1 VDSIL
6 GARDLGA
13 NNKTPDC
20 SQRLYSVLLVQ
31 GGFNLQY
38 TGDSMEVSNFMGTT
52 SSVGSMLS
60 DRIKTIAI
68 EKNSQRSSIAIVKDK
83 PNAKEA
89 DAIIADCMDLI
100 DDQKFKPFFYKKLYE
115 LGKGRF
121 LEQAYKA
128 RKYHRG
134 SPGRFFVHLLK

>member
-1 VDSIL
+1 
-6 GARDLGA
+6 
-13 NNKTPDC
+13 
-20 SQRLYSVLLVQ
+20 
-31 GGFNLQY
+31 
-38 TGDSMEVSNFMGTT
+38 MEVSNFMSTT
-52 SSVGSMLS
+52 SSVASLVS

-68 EKNSQRSSIAIVKDK
+68 ENNSQRSSIAIVKDK
-83 PNAKEA
+83 PSAKEA

-128 RKYHRG
+128 RKYSNG
-134 SPGRFFVHLLK
+134 SPGRMFVHLLK

>member
-1 VDSIL
+1 MS
-6 GARDLGA
+6 
-13 NNKTPDC
+13 
-20 SQRLYSVLLVQ
+20 
-31 GGFNLQY
+31 
-38 TGDSMEVSNFMGTT
+38 TT
-52 SSVGSMLS
+52 SSVGSLAQ
-60 DRIKTIAI
+60 DRIQDYSYRR
-68 EKNSQRSSIAIVKDK
+68 NSHRDSIAIVKDK

-89 DAIIADCMDLI
+89 DAIIADCKDLI
-100 DDQKFKPFFYKKLYE
+100 DDPKFNPFFYKKLYE

>member
-1 VDSIL
+1 
-6 GARDLGA
+6 
-13 NNKTPDC
+13 
-20 SQRLYSVLLVQ
+20 
-31 GGFNLQY
+31 
-38 TGDSMEVSNFMGTT
+38 MEVSNFMSTT
-52 SSVGSMLS
+52 SSVASVVS

-89 DAIIADCMDLI
+89 DAIIADCKDLI
-100 DDQKFKPFFYKKLYE
+100 DDPKFNPFFYKKLYE

>member
-1 VDSIL
+1 
-6 GARDLGA
+6 
-13 NNKTPDC
+13 
-20 SQRLYSVLLVQ
+20 
-31 GGFNLQY
+31 
-38 TGDSMEVSNFMGTT
+38 MGTT
-52 SSVGSMLS
+52 SSVGSLVH
-60 DRIKTIAI
+60 DRIQDYSYR
-68 EKNSQRSSIAIVKDK
+68 ENSQRTSIAIVKDK
-83 PNAKEA
+83 LSSKEA
-89 DAIIADCMDLI
+89 DAIIADCQDLI

>member
-1 VDSIL
+1 MS
-6 GARDLGA
+6 
-13 NNKTPDC
+13 
-20 SQRLYSVLLVQ
+20 
-31 GGFNLQY
+31 
-38 TGDSMEVSNFMGTT
+38 TT
-52 SSVGSMLS
+52 SSVADALKDYSYRRNIHR
-60 DRIKTIAI
+60 D
-68 EKNSQRSSIAIVKDK
+68 SIAIVKDK

-89 DAIIADCMDLI
+89 DAIIADCIDLI